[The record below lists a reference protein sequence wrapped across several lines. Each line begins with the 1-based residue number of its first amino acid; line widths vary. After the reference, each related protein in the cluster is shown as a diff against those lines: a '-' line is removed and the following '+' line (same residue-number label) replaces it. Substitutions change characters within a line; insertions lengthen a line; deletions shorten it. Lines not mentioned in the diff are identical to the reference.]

1 MSDDKHHDDA
11 RAHEP
16 DYRSHF
22 EHPRNPHHAPT
33 ALVELPL
40 KTRQWLA
47 DKRESD
53 LQMIDKLIEMQRT
66 AQHLGRI
73 SKWLFF
79 TMIALIIML
88 GELGQA
94 FNRLLTFITNGK
106 LGGG

>member
-1 MSDDKHHDDA
+1 M
-11 RAHEP
+11 
-16 DYRSHF
+16 
-22 EHPRNPHHAPT
+22 
-33 ALVELPL
+33 VELPP

-53 LQMIDKLIEMQRT
+53 LQMLDKLIEMQRT
-66 AQHLGRI
+66 AQQLGRI

-79 TMIALIIML
+79 SLVALIVML

-94 FNRLLTFITNGK
+94 FNRLITFLTGGK